1 MRSSAGQSGGAYDY
15 SISPAALLQ
24 ITKRLNARDE
34 TLDVDY
40 WQGLLKR
47 LTVQAQP
54 RTSHVA
60 RAGLDWTAYA
70 CVLYSDA
77 LAIRHGRGLC
87 CGCAYFWDSISVRS
101 LSRQTGLSVGALPC
115 SASAEGEG
123 SAA

>member
-15 SISPAALLQ
+15 SISLATLLQ

-54 RTSHVA
+54 RTLHVA
-60 RAGLDWTAYA
+60 RAGLDWTGLLAHA
-70 CVLYSDA
+70 CCTPMLSPYGTGAVCFVA
-77 LAIRHGRGLC
+77 VR
-87 CGCAYFWDSISVRS
+87 ISGTVFRCVH
-101 LSRQTGLSVGALPC
+101 SVGRLA
-115 SASAEGEG
+115 
-123 SAA
+123 